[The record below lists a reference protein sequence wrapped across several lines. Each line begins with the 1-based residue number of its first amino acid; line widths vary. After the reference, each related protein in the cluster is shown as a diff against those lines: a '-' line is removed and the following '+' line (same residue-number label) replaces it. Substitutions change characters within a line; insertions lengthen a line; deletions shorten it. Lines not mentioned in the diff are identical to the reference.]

1 MLTTYIWI
9 ARPLFSQDRARRNAQ
24 RAARICAQ
32 RRQEREQVL
41 DYLQKD
47 PSPA

>member
-1 MLTTYIWI
+1 MLTTYVWI

-41 DYLQKD
+41 HYLQED
-47 PSPA
+47 STPA